1 MFKKKKN
8 ERMQMSNLNDENL
21 VSETELE
28 ETEEGYEADV
38 ENNSNRPADMPNVK
52 YAFSKDKTPNELLQ
66 DIIEHFTV
74 VDKKSLNLVQ
84 RGVLGKEDFLEQ
96 VKTFIVHRGIT
107 EELADETVV
116 AFRKYIWGY
125 HVLDDFIYDDSISDI
140 KVINED
146 NIRIK
151 RYGKRE
157 STDVKF
163 ADKSDYLSFVNY
175 VAIKNKTNIS
185 DINAI
190 QTFTDKETNP
200 KFILRFNVM
209 TNFVTSTG
217 LPYLHIRKIPKDKY
231 SMDKLVELG
240 MMDEIVKDFL
250 IEQAKTSTGILFTGK
265 GASGK
270 TTLMN
275 AMIEE
280 IPHDKSVLVIQ
291 ENEELF
297 TISHPETMFQH
308 IVTSRGEGKIQ
319 YSLSDLARNGL
330 LVDLDY
336 FIIGEIKGGEA
347 LYFLNAA
354 YTGHRCW
361 ASVHGVNST
370 EAMDKLADYIKYES
384 DYSKEDALRMLRGIK
399 IVVFMQDFKV
409 TEISRIVGWD
419 DSARNLKYER
429 VL

>member
-1 MFKKKKN
+1 MFKKKKREN
-8 ERMQMSNLNDENL
+8 VEEVKVTETVEELDLQEVEEDND
-21 VSETELE
+21 ST
-28 ETEEGYEADV
+28 DS
-38 ENNSNRPADMPNVK
+38 ENNSKQQGVK
-52 YAFSKDKTPNELLQ
+52 YEFKAKTTEDLLH
-66 DIIEHFTV
+66 DIIEHFTI

-84 RGVLGKEDFLEQ
+84 RGILSKEDFLAQ
-96 VKTFIVHRGIT
+96 VRTFIVHRGID
-107 EELADETVV
+107 ELVSSETVT
-116 AFRKYIWGY
+116 AFEKYIWGY
-125 HVLDDFIYDDSISDI
+125 HVLDDFIYDDTISDI
-140 KVINED
+140 KVIDEN

-151 RYGKRE
+151 RHGKRE
-157 STDVKF
+157 STNVKF
-163 ADKSDYLSFVNY
+163 SSKNDYLSFVNY

-200 KFILRFNVM
+200 KFILRFNIM
-209 TNFVTSTG
+209 TNFITSTG

-231 SMDKLVELG
+231 SMDKLQELG
-240 MMDEIVKDFL
+240 MFDQKTKEFL
-250 IEQAKTSTGILFTGK
+250 IEEAKTSTGILFTGK

-280 IPHDKSVLVIQ
+280 IPHDKSVMVIQ

-297 TISHPETMFQH
+297 TVSHPETMFQH

-319 YSLSDLARNGL
+319 YDLSDLARNGL

-384 DYSKEDALRMLRGIK
+384 DYTKEDALRMLRGIK
-399 IVVFMQDFKV
+399 LVVFMSDFKV
-409 TEISRIVGWD
+409 REISKVVGWD
-419 DSARNLKYER
+419 DEKKNLKYER
-429 VL
+429 VM

>member
-1 MFKKKKN
+1 MFKKKKDNDTLEVKVLDN
-8 ERMQMSNLNDENL
+8 EQSVE
-21 VSETELE
+21 ETTELE
-28 ETEEGYEADV
+28 D
-38 ENNSNRPADMPNVK
+38 SNDSVK
-52 YAFSKDKTPNELLQ
+52 YEFNKEKTPDELLH

-96 VKTFIVHRGIT
+96 VKTFIVHRGVS
-107 EELADETVV
+107 EELADQTVT
-116 AFRKYIWGY
+116 AFKKYIWGY

-140 KVINED
+140 KVINE
-146 NIRIK
+146 NNVRIK

-157 STDVKF
+157 STNVKF
-163 ADKSDYLSFVNY
+163 ASKNDYLSFVNY

-190 QTFTDKETNP
+190 QTFTDKDTNP

-231 SMDKLVELG
+231 TMNKLVELG
-240 MMDEIVKDFL
+240 MMNEDTKDYL
-250 IEQAKTSTGILFTGK
+250 IKQAKESTGILFTGK

-297 TISHPETMFQH
+297 TVGHPEIMFQH
-308 IVTSRGEGKIQ
+308 IVTSRGEGKIE

-399 IVVFMQDFKV
+399 IVVFMEDFKV
-409 TEISRIVGWD
+409 AEISKVVGWD
-419 DSARNLKYER
+419 DAAKNLKYER

>member
-1 MFKKKKN
+1 
-8 ERMQMSNLNDENL
+8 
-21 VSETELE
+21 
-28 ETEEGYEADV
+28 
-38 ENNSNRPADMPNVK
+38 
-52 YAFSKDKTPNELLQ
+52 
-66 DIIEHFTV
+66 
-74 VDKKSLNLVQ
+74 
-84 RGVLGKEDFLEQ
+84 
-96 VKTFIVHRGIT
+96 
-107 EELADETVV
+107 
-116 AFRKYIWGY
+116 
-125 HVLDDFIYDDSISDI
+125 
-140 KVINED
+140 
-146 NIRIK
+146 
-151 RYGKRE
+151 
-157 STDVKF
+157 
-163 ADKSDYLSFVNY
+163 
-175 VAIKNKTNIS
+175 
-185 DINAI
+185 
-190 QTFTDKETNP
+190 
-200 KFILRFNVM
+200 M

-231 SMDKLVELG
+231 TMNKLVELG
-240 MMDEIVKDFL
+240 MMNEDTKVYL
-250 IEQAKTSTGILFTGK
+250 IKQAKESTGILFTGK

-297 TISHPETMFQH
+297 TVGHPEIMFQH
-308 IVTSRGEGKIQ
+308 IVTSRGEGKIE

-347 LYFLNAA
+347 IYFLNAA
-354 YTGHRCW
+354 YTGHRWW

-399 IVVFMQDFKV
+399 IVVFMEDVKV
-409 TEISRIVGWD
+409 AEISKVVGWD
-419 DSARNLKYER
+419 DASKNLKYDS

>member
-1 MFKKKKN
+1 MFKKSKEEKRV
-8 ERMQMSNLNDENL
+8 ETPS
-21 VSETELE
+21 VSVETPINS
-28 ETEEGYEADV
+28 TDASGQSIKYEFKA
-38 ENNSNRPADMPNVK
+38 
-52 YAFSKDKTPNELLQ
+52 KTQEELLQ

-84 RGVLGKEDFLEQ
+84 RGVLSKDDFLAQ
-96 VKTFIVHRGIT
+96 VRNFIIHRGID
-107 EELADETVV
+107 EETTDATVT

-125 HVLDDFIYDDSISDI
+125 HVLDDLIYDDSISDI
-140 KVINED
+140 KLIDEN
-146 NIRIK
+146 NIRVK

-157 STDVKF
+157 STDIHF
-163 ADKSDYLSFVNY
+163 SSRNDYLSFVNY

-200 KFILRFNVM
+200 KFILRFNIM
-209 TNFVTSTG
+209 TSFVTSTG

-231 SMDKLVELG
+231 SMDKLQSLG
-240 MMDEIVKDFL
+240 MFDEKTKKFL
-250 IEQAKTSTGILFTGK
+250 IDQAKNSMGILFTGK

-275 AMIEE
+275 AMLEE

-297 TISHPETMFQH
+297 TVSHPEMMFQH
-308 IVTSRGEGKIQ
+308 IVTSRGESKIQ
-319 YSLSDLARNGL
+319 YDLSDLARNGL
-330 LVDLDY
+330 LIDLDY
-336 FIIGEIKGGEA
+336 FVIGEIKGGEA

-370 EAMDKLADYIKYES
+370 EAMDKLADYVKYES
-384 DYSKEDALRMLRGIK
+384 DYTKEDALRMLRGIK
-399 IVVFMQDFKV
+399 TVIFMQDFKV
-409 TEISRIVGWD
+409 KEISEVVGWD
-419 DSARNLKYER
+419 EEAKNLKYKR
-429 VL
+429 IM

>member
-1 MFKKKKN
+1 MFKKSKEEKRV
-8 ERMQMSNLNDENL
+8 ETPS
-21 VSETELE
+21 VSVETPIKS
-28 ETEEGYEADV
+28 TDASGQGIKYEFKAKPQ
-38 ENNSNRPADMPNVK
+38 E
-52 YAFSKDKTPNELLQ
+52 ELLQ

-84 RGVLGKEDFLEQ
+84 RGVLSKDDFLAQ
-96 VKTFIVHRGIT
+96 VRNFIIHRGID
-107 EELADETVV
+107 EETTDATVA

-125 HVLDDFIYDDSISDI
+125 HVLDDLIYDDSISDI
-140 KVINED
+140 KVIDEN
-146 NIRIK
+146 NIRVK

-157 STDVKF
+157 STDIHF
-163 ADKSDYLSFVNY
+163 SSRNDYLSFVNY

-200 KFILRFNVM
+200 KFILRFNIM
-209 TNFVTSTG
+209 TSFVTSTG

-231 SMDKLVELG
+231 SMDKLQSLG
-240 MMDEIVKDFL
+240 MFDEKTKNFL
-250 IEQAKTSTGILFTGK
+250 IDQAKNSMGILFTGK

-275 AMIEE
+275 AMLEE

-297 TISHPETMFQH
+297 TVSHPEMMFQH
-308 IVTSRGEGKIQ
+308 IVTSRGESKIQ
-319 YSLSDLARNGL
+319 YDLSDLARNGL
-330 LVDLDY
+330 LIDLDY
-336 FIIGEIKGGEA
+336 FVIGEIKGGEA

-370 EAMDKLADYIKYES
+370 EAMDKLADYVKYES
-384 DYSKEDALRMLRGIK
+384 DYTKEDALRMLRGIK
-399 IVVFMQDFKV
+399 TVIFMQDFKV
-409 TEISRIVGWD
+409 KEISEVVGWD
-419 DSARNLKYER
+419 EEAKNLKYKR
-429 VL
+429 IM

>member
-1 MFKKKKN
+1 MFNRKKHEVPEDIVNNSEN
-8 ERMQMSNLNDENL
+8 EVEATQEEAL
-21 VSETELE
+21 VETPVE
-28 ETEEGYEADV
+28 ETESIKYEFNK
-38 ENNSNRPADMPNVK
+38 E
-52 YAFSKDKTPNELLQ
+52 KTSDELLR
-66 DIIEHFTV
+66 DIIEHFTI

-84 RGVLGKEDFLEQ
+84 RGVLSKDDFVEQ
-96 VKTFIVHRGIT
+96 VKTFIVHRGVS
-107 EELADETVV
+107 EEQAQETVA
-116 AFRKYIWGY
+116 AFKKYIWGY
-125 HVLDDFIYDDSISDI
+125 HVLDDFIYDPTISDI
-140 KVINED
+140 KVINEN
-146 NIRIK
+146 NIRVK
-151 RYGKRE
+151 RLGKRE

-163 ADKSDYLSFVNY
+163 ASKSDFVAFVNY
-175 VAIKNKTNIS
+175 IAIKNKTNIS

-200 KFILRFNVM
+200 DFILRFDVM
-209 TNFVTSTG
+209 TSFITSTG
-217 LPYLHIRKIPKDKY
+217 TPYVHIRKIPKDKY
-231 SMDKLVELG
+231 TMDKLVELG
-240 MMDEIVKDFL
+240 MFDEETKNFL
-250 IEQAKTSTGILFTGK
+250 ITQAKESSGILFTGK

-297 TISHPETMFQH
+297 TVNHPEIMFQH
-308 IVTSRGEGKIQ
+308 IVTSRGEGKIE

-330 LVDLDY
+330 LIDLDY

-384 DYSKEDALRMLRGIK
+384 DYTKEDALRMLRGIK
-399 IVVFMQDFKV
+399 LVVFMQDFKV
-409 TEISRIVGWD
+409 KEISKVVGWD
-419 DSARNLKYER
+419 EKAKNLKYER
-429 VL
+429 IL

>member
-1 MFKKKKN
+1 MFKKSKEEKRV
-8 ERMQMSNLNDENL
+8 ETPS
-21 VSETELE
+21 VSVETPINS
-28 ETEEGYEADV
+28 TDASGQGIKYEFKA
-38 ENNSNRPADMPNVK
+38 
-52 YAFSKDKTPNELLQ
+52 KTQEELLQ

-84 RGVLGKEDFLEQ
+84 RGVLSKDDFLAQ
-96 VKTFIVHRGIT
+96 VRNFIIHRGID
-107 EELADETVV
+107 EETTDATVA
-116 AFRKYIWGY
+116 AFKKYIWGY
-125 HVLDDFIYDDSISDI
+125 HVLDDLIYDDSISDI
-140 KVINED
+140 KVIDEN
-146 NIRIK
+146 NIRVK

-157 STDVKF
+157 STDIHF
-163 ADKSDYLSFVNY
+163 SSRNDYLSFVNY

-200 KFILRFNVM
+200 KFILRFNIM
-209 TNFVTSTG
+209 TSFVTSTG

-231 SMDKLVELG
+231 SMDKLQSLG
-240 MMDEIVKDFL
+240 MFDEKTKNFL
-250 IEQAKTSTGILFTGK
+250 IDQAKNSMGILFTGK

-275 AMIEE
+275 AMLEE

-297 TISHPETMFQH
+297 TVSHPEMMFQH
-308 IVTSRGEGKIQ
+308 IVTSRGESKIQ
-319 YSLSDLARNGL
+319 YDLSDLARNGL
-330 LVDLDY
+330 LIDLDY
-336 FIIGEIKGGEA
+336 FVIGEIKGGEA

-370 EAMDKLADYIKYES
+370 EAMDKLADYVKYES
-384 DYSKEDALRMLRGIK
+384 DYTKEDALRMLRGIK
-399 IVVFMQDFKV
+399 TVIFMQDFKV
-409 TEISRIVGWD
+409 KEISEVVGWD
-419 DSARNLKYER
+419 EEAKNLKYKR
-429 VL
+429 IM